1 MSDPA
6 IPGQLTRQQL
16 YDRIR
21 ETSKDEYI
29 LSEMKRLGFWKEDND
44 KPSIPEQL
52 IQRKGELERELNQLL
67 HKQRRFNNPQLVVK
81 EMRQQRM
88 KDALLKREE
97 TKKKRQ
103 AERLQRQENW
113 QKRQAED
120 IVWLG
125 EEVSAGLANKKSDI
139 ERLTKLNLPLLDDAK
154 MLAEKIGISVSEL
167 RFLSY
172 QRKVAKIN
180 HYQRFY
186 IQKKSGGL
194 RMISAPMP
202 RLKRVQYWILEN
214 ILNQIPLHQAANG
227 FVAKRSIVSNA
238 QPHVEKSIVINL
250 DLKDFFPTVTYSRIR
265 GVFKHL
271 GYSEYIATIL
281 ALLCSEPD
289 TDVIKLDGEQW
300 FVMRG
305 ERHLPQGAPT
315 SPAISNIIC
324 RTLDARLQGWASYH
338 GFTYT
343 RYADDMTFS
352 TDDKS
357 YEKIPKFLWMIKHI
371 VTKEGFNVH
380 PDKTRIMR
388 QGNQQEVTGLIVNDK
403 LSINR
408 KKLKQFRALLFQI
421 EKDGLQG
428 KEWAGIKEPKHLL
441 NSIQG
446 YANFINMVN
455 PEKGNLFKQQVKAI
469 LNRYMKTY
477 YKN

>member
-1 MSDPA
+1 MSDA
-6 IPGQLTRQQL
+6 IPGQLTRQEL

-21 ETSKDEYI
+21 ESSKDEYI
-29 LSEMKRLGFWKEDND
+29 LSEMKRLGFWKDDNE

-52 IQRKGELERELNQLL
+52 IQRKGELQRELNQLVQ
-67 HKQRRFNNPQLVVK
+67 KQNRFNNPQLVVK
-81 EMRQQRM
+81 EMRKQRM
-88 KDALLKREE
+88 KEALLKREQ
-97 TKKKRQ
+97 TKQKREQ
-103 AERLQRQENW
+103 QRLQRQENW
-113 QKRQAED
+113 RKKQAED

-125 EEVSAGLANKKSDI
+125 EGISAGLANKKSDI
-139 ERLTKLNLPLLDDAK
+139 EKLNQFNLPLLDNAK
-154 MLAEKIGISVSEL
+154 ILAEKIGISLSEL

-186 IQKKSGGL
+186 MQKKSGGL

-202 RLKRVQYWILEN
+202 RLKRVQYWILNN

-227 FVAKRSIVSNA
+227 FVTKRSILTNA
-238 QPHVEKSIVINL
+238 QPHVGKAIVINL
-250 DLKDFFPTVTYSRIR
+250 DLKDFFPTVSYSRIR

-289 TDVIKLDGEQW
+289 TDVIKLDKEQW

-324 RTLDARLQGWASYH
+324 RSLDARLQAWASCNN
-338 GFTYT
+338 FTYT

-352 TDDKS
+352 SNEKS
-357 YEKIPKFLWMIKHI
+357 YDKIPKFLWSIKNI
-371 VTKEGFNVH
+371 VTEEGFNIH

-388 QGNQQEVTGLIVNDK
+388 QGSQQEVTGLIVNDK
-403 LSINR
+403 ISINR
-408 KKLKQFRALLFQI
+408 KKMKQFRALLFQI

-428 KEWAGIKEPKHLL
+428 KEWAGIKESKHLL

-455 PEKGNLFKQQVKAI
+455 PEKGKLFKQQIKAI
-469 LNRYMKTY
+469 FKK
-477 YKN
+477 YK

>member
-1 MSDPA
+1 MSDA
-6 IPGQLTRQQL
+6 IPGQLTRQEL

-21 ETSKDEYI
+21 ESSKDEYI
-29 LSEMKRLGFWKEDND
+29 LSEMKRLGFWKDDNE

-52 IQRKGELERELNQLL
+52 IQRKGELQRELNQLVQ
-67 HKQRRFNNPQLVVK
+67 KQNRFNNPQLVVK
-81 EMRQQRM
+81 EMRKQRM
-88 KDALLKREE
+88 KEALLKREQ
-97 TKKKRQ
+97 TKKNREQ
-103 AERLQRQENW
+103 QRLQRQENW
-113 QKRQAED
+113 RKKQAED

-125 EEVSAGLANKKSDI
+125 EGISAGLANKKSDI
-139 ERLTKLNLPLLDDAK
+139 EKLNQFNLPLLDNAK
-154 MLAEKIGISVSEL
+154 ILAEKIGISLSEL

-186 IQKKSGGL
+186 MQKKSGGL

-202 RLKRVQYWILEN
+202 RLKRVQYWILNN

-227 FVAKRSIVSNA
+227 FVAKRSILTNA
-238 QPHVEKSIVINL
+238 QPHVGKAIVINL
-250 DLKDFFPTVTYSRIR
+250 DLKDFFPTVSYSRIR

-289 TDVIKLDGEQW
+289 TDVIQLDGEQW

-315 SPAISNIIC
+315 SPAVSNIIC
-324 RTLDARLQGWASYH
+324 RSLDTRLQAWASCNN
-338 GFTYT
+338 FTYT

-352 TDDKS
+352 SDED
-357 YEKIPKFLWMIKHI
+357 KIPKFLWNVKNI
-371 VTKEGFNVH
+371 VTEEGFNIH

-388 QGNQQEVTGLIVNDK
+388 QGSQQEVTGLIVNDK
-403 LSINR
+403 ISINR
-408 KKLKQFRALLFQI
+408 KKIKQFRALLFQI

-428 KEWAGIKEPKHLL
+428 KEWAGIKDPKHLL
-441 NSIQG
+441 SSIQG

-455 PEKGNLFKQQVKAI
+455 PEKGKLFKQQIKAI
-469 LNRYMKTY
+469 FK
-477 YKN
+477 KDK